1 MTKSTTNGT
10 INAGT
15 TTNTNNNGGIQ
26 MENKNINLTVMR
38 TMEEILDS
46 IFNKYGD
53 KLSGDKLAELASQE
67 FNLSLIH
74 I

>member
-1 MTKSTTNGT
+1 
-10 INAGT
+10 
-15 TTNTNNNGGIQ
+15 

-67 FNLSLIH
+67 FNTTAQMKIYLLKILI
-74 I
+74 IILIQLMRILMKKLQ